1 MTDAGCNVPYD
12 GDDDDD
18 HHHQVDDDDDGG
30 DDDQVD
36 DYDDGD
42 GDSGDDDAFAC
53 TYVADF
59 PVLSFAF
66 SVDTTER
73 TNTEIS

>member
-1 MTDAGCNVPYD
+1 MTDAGVRCTH
-12 GDDDDD
+12 DDDD
-18 HHHQVDDDDDGG
+18 VDDDDDN
-30 DDDQVD
+30 DDDDDSDD
-36 DYDDGD
+36 DYDDG
-42 GDSGDDDAFAC
+42 DAFAC

-66 SVDTTER
+66 SVDTTDR

>member
-1 MTDAGCNVPYD
+1 MTDAGSDLPY
-12 GDDDDD
+12 GDDDDRVND
-18 HHHQVDDDDDGG
+18 NDDDDG
-30 DDDQVD
+30 
-36 DYDDGD
+36 
-42 GDSGDDDAFAC
+42 DAFAC

-66 SVDTTER
+66 SVDTTDR